1 MRCPYCGNPDTRVI
15 DSRPAE
21 DKSSIRRRRSCDECG
36 RRFTT
41 YEKVETIPLIVIK
54 KDNNREQY
62 DRNKILAGVLRA
74 CIRLRQALEEG
85 LSRLEG
91 VEWQL
96 LGPAPAPV
104 AKVNNRYRYRL
115 VLSGHNRR
123 PLRELIA
130 HLLRA
135 ARQDRENR
143 GVTLWADCNPMD

>member
-1 MRCPYCGNPDTRVI
+1 MLRALVKLRRALEGTVGEEPY
-15 DSRPAE
+15 RP
-21 DKSSIRRRRSCDECG
+21 
-36 RRFTT
+36 
-41 YEKVETIPLIVIK
+41 
-54 KDNNREQY
+54 
-62 DRNKILAGVLRA
+62 LAG
-74 CIRLRQALEEG
+74 
-85 LSRLEG
+85 
-91 VEWQL
+91 QL
-96 LGPAPAPV
+96 LGPAPAAV